1 MGWEKLL
8 KRKMPPKV
16 SKSDKRLV
24 NYILRDGQF
33 RTVEAIM
40 DEIYDLIAENK
51 KLGQAKTGKIR
62 GRPQHTKFAQ
72 GRKVIQ
78 HFMRMSPDY
87 EVRETGNKNLVGT
100 PIKEYR
106 YIGE

>member
-1 MGWEKLL
+1 MWEDIL
-8 KRKMPPKV
+8 KRSAYPKV
-16 SKSDKRLV
+16 SRADIRLV

-51 KLGQAKTGKIR
+51 KLGQNKTSKIR

-72 GRKVIQ
+72 GRKAIQ
-78 HFMRMSPDY
+78 TFMRMSPDY
-87 EVRETGNKNLVGT
+87 EVRETGNKKLIGT

-106 YIGE
+106 YIGV